1 MHGESLNAKFGYS
14 GDGTADAFATP
25 KAGDGGRVKPIQ
37 SLQEGSPVR
46 SPVPSALV
54 VKCAFTDMLLQ
65 KLAVS
70 VVFFYPRPIDEQA
83 LRAGL
88 EQALERIPLFAGRLH
103 DAGDGLVLECDNSGV
118 PWSTAAADLS
128 LDEAIA
134 VLAAEQAPWLLQEV
148 EPARA
153 LTGRGPLFTVRLTRL
168 KDGGSVLG
176 LCWHHPI
183 GDMHSFMLL
192 MRAWSAAVEGRPL
205 PEVLLV
211 EDREAYLVRQVAPG
225 GTTRPALRRV
235 GAGELLR
242 LIPYMAWTA
251 RRKTRVEVQFSE
263 EEIDAMRG
271 QLSAAAG
278 QRLTSNDVVCGHVME
293 LVIRLDDTQRSRI
306 LDIAVNYRSRVGLDP
321 RLLGNLVA
329 PMEIACDPGDDAARI
344 AARIR
349 HGVDHYLDEHLSLYA
364 SLKYIAEH
372 GGAGQLGRCLPN
384 AFDPL
389 NRTMLVTNWS
399 RFGVYDVSFGG
410 QTPVYFTPV
419 GGSPAPWA
427 AWLVEGRGNR
437 GLFLSIYLPREL
449 AARLNSAEGKARL
462 HRFRPT

>member
-1 MHGESLNAKFGYS
+1 MKPFHSLRE
-14 GDGTADAFATP
+14 AD
-25 KAGDGGRVKPIQ
+25 
-37 SLQEGSPVR
+37 PVR

-54 VKCAFTDMLLQ
+54 VKCAFTDILLQ
-65 KLAVS
+65 KLVVPA
-70 VVFFYPRPIDEQA
+70 VFFFPGPLDEQA

-88 EQALERIPLFAGRLH
+88 TQALERIPLFAGRLRE
-103 DAGDGLVLECDNSGV
+103 AGDSLLLQCDNSGV
-118 PWSTAAADLS
+118 PWSSAASELS

-134 VLAAEQAPWLLQEV
+134 ALAAEQAPWLVQEID
-148 EPARA
+148 PGRA
-153 LTGRGPLFTVRLTRL
+153 LRARGPLFTVRLTRL
-168 KDGGSVLG
+168 RDGGAALG

-211 EDREAYLVRQVAPG
+211 EDREAWLVRYDAPG

-251 RRKTRVEVQFSE
+251 RRKTRVEAHFTA

-278 QRLTSNDVVCGHVME
+278 QRLTANDVVCGHLME
-293 LVIRLDDTQRSRI
+293 LVGSLDAVQRTRM
-306 LDIAVNYRSRVGLDP
+306 LDIAVNFRSRVGLDP

-329 PMEIACDPGDDAARI
+329 PMEIACNPGDDAARI
-344 AARIR
+344 GARIR
-349 HGVDHYLDEHLSLYA
+349 HGVDHYLDEHLSLHA
-364 SLKYIAEH
+364 SLTYIAEH
-372 GGAGQLGRCLPN
+372 GGTKQLGRCLPN

-389 NRTMLVTNWS
+389 NRTLLVTNWS
-399 RFGVYDVSFGG
+399 HFGVYDVAFGG
-410 QTPVYFTPV
+410 QTPVHFTPT

-437 GLFLSIYLPREL
+437 GLFLSAYLPREL
-449 AARLNSAEGKARL
+449 AARLNSAEGKVRL
-462 HRFRPT
+462 HRFRPA